1 MQRAAAVG
9 AILMTLVACTT
20 ADDDPREGDG
30 REAAVYESVLVWMLD
45 EEPQRASDDVSDERA
60 GWTMYVTSRHEE
72 PIGVDVQAFIVEAL
86 DDRVDVRFIDE
97 RTEAVEDGDER
108 QPVREDGILVG
119 LGAVPPE
126 GDSVDVYVD
135 RYREIDDIQAFDVAV
150 RRRGDTWEVVGV
162 PAAAEVRAL
171 PPGD

>member
-1 MQRAAAVG
+1 M
-9 AILMTLVACTT
+9 
-20 ADDDPREGDG
+20 
-30 REAAVYESVLVWMLD
+30 S
-45 EEPQRASDDVSDERA
+45 
-60 GWTMYVTSRHEE
+60 VTSRHEE

-126 GDSVDVYVD
+126 GDRVDVYVD
-135 RYREIDDIQAFDVAV
+135 RYRKIDDIQAFDVAV